1 LERLTRRNGT
11 FGILTLAFLCL
22 PLAAPRPIEAQ
33 TVGTQ
38 ESESAATEP
47 KDEIELIEE
56 RLRRL
61 EETYQ
66 RQIRE
71 LQEELAELRE
81 QVSESQEDRQQEDLE
96 ALLAEAEEL
105 TAEEKL
111 KEEVAEDQR
120 DTFVGRER
128 TQQALN
134 PEISFV
140 GDVSYDWSE
149 SDIKDGFV
157 LRGAEIA
164 LQAPLDPYTRF
175 KATLAGHQEPYTLPH
190 DDHDHEGEGGD
201 EEEEHEDEHA
211 HGGEIGVNVEEAYM
225 EWVALPLHT
234 RLYVGKFRQQY
245 GTLNRW
251 HRHALPS
258 VDTPFALEQAFGHE
272 GLTGL
277 GIGLDWQ
284 LGKLWA
290 TNNGL
295 TLEITNADNPVA
307 FAGADWNDPAFLLRH
322 TGFFDLGP
330 DSYFDLGLNWTR
342 GPNSETGST
351 KTDIYGFDFAYV
363 WEPTNR
369 ARYRSLEFRGEYI
382 HTDYDTE
389 DTPSISS
396 DSFYAY
402 LFGRL
407 SRSWILGLR
416 YDNAELPGYAS
427 HLYHLEEFR
436 EGLEEAGWTPFLT
449 YQQSEFV
456 KLRLQYQWVDRDFIS
471 SRGPETDNRLWL
483 QVIFAA
489 GPHKHE
495 SY

>member
-1 LERLTRRNGT
+1 MKNLKGPYRPLL
-11 FGILTLAFLCL
+11 ISL
-22 PLAAPRPIEAQ
+22 LAAVALLLGVLPIAGQ
-33 TVGTQ
+33 TGDP
-38 ESESAATEP
+38 EATEEP
-47 KDEIELIEE
+47 PMEPADEIRRLEE
-56 RLRRL
+56 RLREI
-61 EETYQ
+61 EEGYQ
-66 RQIRE
+66 RQIDE
-71 LQEELAELRE
+71 LQRQVEALKAQMSAAREERE
-81 QVSESQEDRQQEDLE
+81 EEELE
-96 ALLAEAEEL
+96 ALLDEAAEL
-105 TAEEKL
+105 TAEEKQ
-111 KEEVAEDQR
+111 KEELAAQQR

-149 SDIKDGFV
+149 SEIKDGFV
-157 LRGAEIA
+157 LRGAEIGF
-164 LQAPLDPYTRF
+164 QAPLDPYTRF
-175 KATLAGHQEPYTLPH
+175 KAFIAGHQEPFTLPH
-190 DDHDHEGEGGD
+190 HEHEEDEEHAGEQ
-201 EEEEHEDEHA
+201 EEEHEDEHG
-211 HGGEIGVNVEEAYM
+211 HGSEIGVNVEEAYM

-258 VDTPFALEQAFGHE
+258 VDTPFALENTFGHE
-272 GLTGL
+272 GLVGL
-277 GIGLDWQ
+277 GVGLDWQ

-307 FAGADWNDPAFLLRH
+307 FAGSDWNDPAFLLRH

-342 GPNSETGST
+342 GPNTETGST

-363 WEPTNR
+363 WEPTHR

-382 HTDYDTE
+382 HTDFDTE
-389 DTPSISS
+389 DSPSISS
-396 DSFYAY
+396 DSYYAY

-407 SRSWILGLR
+407 SRRWVLGLR
-416 YDNAELPGYAS
+416 YDNAELPGYVS
-427 HLYHLEEFR
+427 PLYDPEDFR
-436 EGLEEAGWTPFLT
+436 EGLREIGWTPFLT

-456 KLRLQYQWVDRDFIS
+456 KMRLQYQWVDRDFIF

>member
-1 LERLTRRNGT
+1 MEIPVGRHRRYW
-11 FGILTLAFLCL
+11 ILILVILAL
-22 PLAAPRPIEAQ
+22 PLGVPPANAQSEETQEVGDDPAEDIRRLEQRLEELEESYPRPIPQ
-33 TVGTQ
+33 LQGQ
-38 ESESAATEP
+38 RTEL
-47 KDEIELIEE
+47 KG
-56 RLRRL
+56 
-61 EETYQ
+61 
-66 RQIRE
+66 
-71 LQEELAELRE
+71 
-81 QVSESQEDRQQEDLE
+81 QVAESQTQKQDAELE

-105 TAEEKL
+105 TADENLKDEE
-111 KEEVAEDQR
+111 AAAHR

-175 KATLAGHQEPYTLPH
+175 KATLAGHQEPYTFPL
-190 DDHDHEGEGGD
+190 DDHEHEGEEHD

-258 VDTPFALEQAFGHE
+258 VDTPFALEHAFGHE

-330 DSYFDLGLNWTR
+330 DAYFDLGLNWTR

-382 HTDYDTE
+382 HTDFDTA
-389 DTPSISS
+389 DAPSIAS
-396 DSFYAY
+396 DSYYAY

-407 SRSWILGLR
+407 SRRWIVGLR
-416 YDNAELPGYAS
+416 YDNAELPGYA
-427 HLYHLEEFR
+427 HGIHDPEEFR
-436 EGLEEAGWTPFLT
+436 EGLKDTGWTPFLT
-449 YQQSEFV
+449 YWQSEFV
-456 KLRLQYQWVDRDFIS
+456 RLRLQYQRIDRDFIS
-471 SRGPETDNRLWL
+471 PRGPKTDNRLWL
-483 QVIFAA
+483 QVTFAA

-495 SY
+495 NY